1 MEIVRVDPSDTA
13 MLAAWYRAFAAG
25 SEADREC
32 PATWTLPEMTVWLR
46 GGGRA
51 YRWEAYA
58 AVDDAR
64 EAAKGTV
71 VGAALVTLPLLDNL
85 KLLMFDLAVP
95 PAERRRGVGSALYQR
110 AVAVARAEGRRSLL
124 TEVVE
129 PYQGKGPTDGI
140 GFAEHRGFTLRS
152 RELHRVLDLPV
163 DPATLERLGRDAAG
177 HHADYRL
184 RTWSGP
190 CPEDLVPEYVV
201 LCSRMMSEVP
211 LGDLE
216 YEPERWDVARLRDQE
231 QWQAAQ
237 HRTTWTT
244 VAVAPDGALAGYT
257 VIAVPDHDPEVLYQ
271 DDTLVLP
278 EHRGHRLGL
287 GLKVTN
293 LRAVAAACPRRR
305 RVHTWN
311 AEGNA
316 PMVAVNDAMGFRPVE
331 RIGEWQRDL

>member
-1 MEIVRVDPSDTA
+1 
-13 MLAAWYRAFAAG
+13 
-25 SEADREC
+25 
-32 PATWTLPEMTVWLR
+32 MTVWLR
-46 GGGRA
+46 GGSRA

-58 AVDDAR
+58 AVRDAH
-64 EAAKGTV
+64 EAGTGPV
-71 VGAALVTLPLLDNL
+71 LGGALVTLPLLDNL

-95 PAERRRGVGSALYQR
+95 VAERRRGVGTALYRQT
-110 AVAVARAEGRRSLL
+110 VAVARKEGRRSLL

-163 DPATLERLGRDAAG
+163 APATLDRLRRDVAG

-190 CPEDLVPEYVV
+190 CPKDLAPEYAV
-201 LCSRMMSEVP
+201 LRSRMMSEVP

-216 YEPERWDVARLRDQE
+216 YEPECWDVARLREEDDL
-231 QWQAAQ
+231 WAAQ
-237 HRTTWTT
+237 RRTTYTT
-244 VAVAPDGALAGYT
+244 VAVAPDGTLAGYT
-257 VIAVPDHDPEVLYQ
+257 VIAVPDHDPEVVYQ
-271 DDTLVLP
+271 NDTLVLP

-287 GLKVTN
+287 ALKVTN
-293 LRAVAAACPRRR
+293 LRAVTAACPQRRL
-305 RVHTWN
+305 VHTWN
-311 AEGNA
+311 AEGNE

>member
-1 MEIVRVDPSDTA
+1 MDPSDTA
-13 MLAAWYRAFAAG
+13 MLAAWYRVYAAG
-25 SEADREC
+25 AEADREC
-32 PATWTLPEMTVWLR
+32 PATWTLPETTVWLR
-46 GGGRA
+46 GGSRA

-58 AVDDAR
+58 AVDGSRDS
-64 EAAKGTV
+64 GTV

-85 KLLMFDLAVP
+85 TLMMFDLAVP

-110 AVAVARAEGRRSLL
+110 AVAVARAEARRSLL

-163 DPATLERLGRDAAG
+163 DKTTVERLGRDAAG

-190 CPEDLVPEYVV
+190 CPEDLVPQYVV
-201 LCSRMMSEVP
+201 LRPRMMSEVP

-231 QWQAAQ
+231 RWQAAQ

-287 GLKVTN
+287 ALKVTN
-293 LRAVAAACPRRR
+293 LSVVVAAFPRRR

-311 AEGNA
+311 AEDNA
-316 PMVAVNDAMGFRPVE
+316 PMVAVNDAMGYRPVE